1 MKNKMTKAA
10 VILAAILAVL
20 LLVAFIF
27 VVVRGGRLARIF
39 DFDHIVHRETTLAD
53 TTEVPVST
61 AQTPAETESASES
74 TEEPLST
81 ETEPESTE
89 PSPEQ
94 LRKTLNIGAEKLENK
109 FIQLYAKADGDKIVN
124 KLTQVN
130 LLTLDRSGRVLY
142 RAGNME
148 KSDYNGTE
156 YIYHGIADIGVDYDE
171 ESDITTYTIEL
182 RKGLAF
188 SDGTPLTADDLV
200 FNYYLRLQP
209 DYDGIGDLR
218 RYDIVGLR
226 NYYYNNSLAEEQT
239 VTEEEIDAELAN
251 PGEVVAGF
259 IRTLIS
265 DILHEGAAEAER
277 LWATYQSYGYGDNA
291 QEFFFNTYGL
301 DMNYNLIDKD
311 LETVC
316 LDVAASYG
324 LNYRKL
330 AENYAVDETYFDEK
344 VRSFVRETLLFQ
356 KISEAASE
364 PVDYISGIIRLGD
377 NVLKL
382 KVHGYDENAVYDLLD
397 IDVLPLHYYGDL
409 SLYDYNAHRFGF
421 IPGEFSIPEEKLSHP
436 LGAGPYVYDSGSFDS
451 VTFVRNELFYQGE
464 PGAEFVNLRCV
475 YGEGLGYVSEGVV
488 DIAAVAGNKSNYETI
503 CSQNKNKE
511 LIGDALVAHDVNVLG
526 YAYIGIN
533 AENVNVGGE
542 PGSEASKNLRKGL
555 ATALAA
561 FRSDAYSEYF
571 GNSISLIEYPVSEFY
586 GIAPEKNNP
595 TFEAAYNRDPDG
607 NPIYSAD
614 SSTLDRYNAVIDVVR
629 KYFMLAGYK
638 FDSDGKLQEAPK
650 NAPVL
655 FGISICS
662 DEDSFSIFPSFEV
675 LTYAK
680 SVLHEI
686 GLSLDI
692 RYVPDEENMLVSLYT
707 GTCDLW
713 FASWFTGADPD
724 FAEHYQGKGRSVGMI
739 PNIYAIEDDEL
750 DKCLADLRKTADPEE
765 KLKLSTNIMRIVKDW
780 AVEVPCYQLY
790 NYYVYNAKTLKVES
804 IPRELTAYHSWL
816 DEIINV
822 EVGNRE

>member
-10 VILAAILAVL
+10 VIVAAILAVL

-39 DFDHIVHRETTLAD
+39 DFDRIIHRETTQAD
-53 TTEVPVST
+53 TTEAAAPT
-61 AQTPAETESASES
+61 AKTTESASSQEVL
-74 TEEPLST
+74 PT
-81 ETEPESTE
+81 ETETEAEPESTDVT
-89 PSPEQ
+89 PEQ
-94 LRKTLNIGAEKLENK
+94 LRKTLNIGAEKLDSK
-109 FIQLYAKADGDKIVN
+109 YIQLYAKADGDKIVN

-142 RAGNME
+142 HAGSTE

-156 YIYHGIADIGVDYDE
+156 YSYQGIADVSVDYDD
-171 ESDITTYTIEL
+171 ESGITTYTIEL
-182 RKGLAF
+182 RKGLVF
-188 SDGTPLTADDLV
+188 SDGTPLTSDDLV

-209 DYDGIGDLR
+209 DYDGIENLR

-226 NYYYNNSLAEEQT
+226 NYYYNNSQAEEQT
-239 VTEEEIDAELAN
+239 VSEQEINAELAN
-251 PGEVVAGF
+251 PGEVTAEF
-259 IRTLIS
+259 IRNLIS
-265 DILHEGAAEAER
+265 EVLHEGAEEAER

-301 DMNYNLIDKD
+301 DMNYNLVNKD

-316 LDVAASYG
+316 RDVAASYG

-344 VRSFVRETLLFQ
+344 IRSFVRETLLLR
-356 KISEAASE
+356 KVSEAVSE
-364 PVDYISGIIRLGD
+364 PVDYISGIIRLGE
-377 NVLKL
+377 NILKL

-421 IPGEFSIPEEKLSHP
+421 VPGEFRISEEKLSHP
-436 LGAGPYVYDSGSFDS
+436 LGAGPYVYDSGTFDS
-451 VTFVRNELFYQGE
+451 ATFVRNDLFYQGE

-488 DIAAVAGNKSNYETI
+488 DIAAVAGNKANYETI
-503 CSQNKNKE
+503 CRQNENKE

-533 AENVNVGGE
+533 ADIVNVGGN
-542 PGSEASKNLRKGL
+542 PGSEASRNLRKGL

-586 GIAPEKNNP
+586 GIAPDRNDP
-595 TFEAAYNRDPDG
+595 AFEAAFNKDPEG

-629 KYFMLAGYK
+629 QYFTLAGYT
-638 FDSDGKLQEAPK
+638 FDSEGKLKDAPK

-713 FASWFTGADPD
+713 FASWYTGADPD
-724 FAEHYQGKGRSVGMI
+724 FAEHYQGKDRSVGMI
-739 PNIYAIEDDEL
+739 PNIYAIEDDHL
-750 DKCLADLRKTADPEE
+750 DQCLTDLKNTTDP
-765 KLKLSTNIMRIVKDW
+765 LDRLTLSREIMRIVNDW
-780 AVEVPCYQLY
+780 AVEIPCYQLY

-804 IPRELTAYHSWL
+804 IPKELTAYHSWL